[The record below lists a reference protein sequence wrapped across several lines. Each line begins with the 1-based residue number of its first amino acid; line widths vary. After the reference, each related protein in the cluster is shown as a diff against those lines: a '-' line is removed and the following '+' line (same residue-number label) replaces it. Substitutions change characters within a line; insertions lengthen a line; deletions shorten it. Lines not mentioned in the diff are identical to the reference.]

1 MIHFQICPIR
11 GRRRRRTGKE
21 EHGPCAVVRS
31 DGKDRRNPV
40 RGPLFGE
47 EGRNH
52 FSTVEQVH
60 GLGNDGNCQ
69 LHRDK
74 EEANVPAMRSAQ
86 NQPFTRPHLRAVNT
100 NG

>member
-1 MIHFQICPIR
+1 
-11 GRRRRRTGKE
+11 
-21 EHGPCAVVRS
+21 
-31 DGKDRRNPV
+31 
-40 RGPLFGE
+40 
-47 EGRNH
+47 
-52 FSTVEQVH
+52 VH